1 MRIFILDQ
9 HKIVID
15 GLIAL
20 LHKKKGIEVVGF
32 STNLNEAKIW
42 LSQNKVD
49 LVISEIMFNDDDA
62 TELIKLIKNQHQDVK
77 ILILTGE
84 NRIKK
89 VSELFK
95 LGINGFIEKHNETKN
110 LIDAIKC
117 VINGE
122 SYLGDDLRNRIIN
135 NFSNTNSIE
144 SDNLS
149 NLLKSITN
157 RELEIIKLIC
167 DGCNSKEISG
177 KLFISFNTVETH
189 RKRIFHK
196 LQIKN
201 SISLI
206 RFALKHDLIE

>member
-20 LHKKKGIEVVGF
+20 LHKKKGMNVVGY
-32 STNLNEAKIW
+32 STDLIEAKEW
-42 LSQNKVD
+42 LQTNEVD
-49 LVISEIMFNDDDA
+49 LVITEILFHNDDV
-62 TELIKLIKNQHQDVK
+62 TNLIKLIKSQHQNVK

-95 LGINGFIEKHNETKN
+95 LGIHGFIEKHNETKA
-110 LIDAIKC
+110 LIEAIKC
-117 VINGE
+117 VSNGE
-122 SYLGDDLRNRIIN
+122 SYLGTELRERIIQ
-135 NFSNTNSIE
+135 NFSNSHPNDE
-144 SDNLS
+144 NLS
-149 NLLKSITN
+149 DVLNSITN
-157 RELEIIKLIC
+157 RELEIIRLIC
-167 DGCNSKEISG
+167 EGCNSKEISD
-177 KLFISFNTVETH
+177 KLYISFNTVETH
-189 RKRIFHK
+189 RKRIFNK

-206 RFALKHDLIE
+206 RFALKHDLVE